1 MPKTATNRSRS
12 NTENSEEQK
21 PTFASGPDAS
31 GGSDDCADGHIDPEV
46 CVCVSQCVTLQC
58 YQLVEAVSL
67 LVIYLA
73 SNIFHVCITSTY
85 VVRMLVWKLCIESTL
100 CFYLLRTVR
109 WAQVPD
115 IMCCSCTSDL
125 LFCNFEMEQM
135 FVHSYVHVID
145 ALCTKALLWCCICHT
160 QPWYIIVT

>member
-46 CVCVSQCVTLQC
+46 CVCVCVSVC
-58 YQLVEAVSL
+58 YSAVLSIGRSSEPTCNL
-67 LVIYLA
+67 PCFQYL
-73 SNIFHVCITSTY
+73 SCVHHIH

-115 IMCCSCTSDL
+115 MCCSCTSDL